1 MLFNSFDFAI
11 FFGVF
16 VVLYFAL
23 RSRVRYQNLLLL
35 AGSLFFY
42 SWWDYRFLALILIIS
57 VGVYLAGKK
66 IAELPDGP
74 RRKWWLIGSIVFSLS
89 FLAFFKYFDFFIQST
104 AEVLQFFGLS
114 ANLHVLG
121 ILLPIGISF
130 YVFEAVSYVVDIYRR
145 NSLPAKRYT
154 DFLLFLSFFP
164 HLVAGPIMRAKQLLP
179 QIEAQRVVT
188 VALFHEG
195 TYLFLWG
202 LFKKVFVADNLGKFI
217 VDPAFAS
224 GDLTGFGYMI
234 ALYAFGFQIYADF
247 SGYTDMARG
256 IARWLGFDLPLNFD
270 APYFSRNPSDFWRR
284 WHITLSN
291 WYRDYVYI
299 PLGGNRGGVW
309 KTCINLILTML
320 LAGLWHGASWTYVVW
335 GGYQGLLLAGHR
347 LWIALNE
354 RASSIKRVTAI
365 FGTAGAVILML
376 QATMIGWLPFR
387 AQSFEQVRDI
397 ASAILFNFA
406 PTATPLKPFLML
418 VFFSAILLIAE
429 FFQYRLK
436 SPFILWGA
444 PLLIRVIAYLLV
456 IYSIFVFGVLAG
468 TQFIYFQF

>member
-11 FFGVF
+11 FFGIF

-35 AGSLFFY
+35 AGSLLFY
-42 SWWDYRFLALILIIS
+42 GWWDYRFLALILAIS
-57 VGVYLAGKK
+57 AGTYVAGKF
-66 IAELPDGP
+66 ITNSEDERA
-74 RRKWWLIGSIVFSLS
+74 RKLWLIGAIIFNLT
-89 FLAFFKYFDFFIQST
+89 FLGFFKYFDFFVEST
-104 AEVLQFFGLS
+104 ADVLTFFGLA
-114 ANLHVLG
+114 ANIHVLG

-130 YVFEAVSYVVDIYRR
+130 YVFEAVSYLVDIYRR
-145 NSLPAKRYT
+145 HTEPAKRYT
-154 DFLLFLSFFP
+154 DFLLFLAFFP
-164 HLVAGPIMRAKQLLP
+164 HLIAGPIMRAKQLLP
-179 QIEAQRVVT
+179 QIEAPRIVT
-188 VALFHEG
+188 AALFHEG

-309 KTCINLILTML
+309 KTCLNLILTML

-347 LWIALNE
+347 LWVALNE
-354 RASSIKRVTAI
+354 RSSSIKRVTAL
-365 FGTAGAVILML
+365 FGTAGAIILML

-397 ASAILFNFA
+397 GSAILFNFA
-406 PTATPLKPFLML
+406 PNATPLMPLLML
-418 VFFSAILLIAE
+418 IFFSAILLIAE

-436 SPFILWGA
+436 TPFILWNA
-444 PLLIRVIAYLLV
+444 SLPLRVFAYLLAV
-456 IYSIFVFGVLAG
+456 YSILVFGVLAG
-468 TQFIYFQF
+468 AQFIYFQF